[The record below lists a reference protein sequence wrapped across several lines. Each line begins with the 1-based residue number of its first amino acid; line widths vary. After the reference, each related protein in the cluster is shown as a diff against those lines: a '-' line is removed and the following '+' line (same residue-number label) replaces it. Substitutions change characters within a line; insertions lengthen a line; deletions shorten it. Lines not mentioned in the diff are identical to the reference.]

1 MDRISY
7 EQWCKNP
14 KENRGKG
21 TRVQD
26 PCFVNAAEHDYRLRD
41 DSPAFEMGIHS
52 VATDRIGL
60 NADYPFAPKS
70 DPLKMVSVKANG
82 HDVYLETEPG
92 QKVKLTVTGRGEKWF
107 VADLSKASIKLVSDN
122 PEVAAVKSGSSL
134 ELKKSGRAVITAAVT
149 LDGVTKTNNVVIY
162 NGIKRAASH

>member
-1 MDRISY
+1 
-7 EQWCKNP
+7 
-14 KENRGKG
+14 
-21 TRVQD
+21 
-26 PCFVNAAEHDYRLRD
+26 VNAAEHDYRLRD

-52 VATDRIGL
+52 VATDQIGL

-82 HDVYLETEPG
+82 HDVYLETAPG